1 MRNTCPVVTLACAGV
16 AALSITPAQAHVVV
30 GNRVFPVTLTF
41 DDPGVGDEATLP
53 QFVYPPTPGGEE
65 RYQFQWEY
73 DKTITPTT
81 AIIYNQGWDILQQQG
96 MKTHTGLENAVLT
109 GKWQAITLPRT
120 ETVISLGVMHE
131 FPGSAATQSI
141 GGNETG
147 ATLPTFYFGQGLG
160 ALPIGLLRPLAITG
174 ELSYSIP
181 DHRLNTTG
189 DNGGQ
194 PFFWAGGLSLQYSI
208 PYLQSQVKNIGL
220 PDFFGRMI
228 PLVEMDWF
236 SPAGGPA
243 PGFPETL
250 TVAPGVIY
258 MGDTYQVGVEALIPA
273 NSAAGHHVG
282 VIMQVHFFFDDIFPN
297 TLGKPL
303 FQ

>member
-1 MRNTCPVVTLACAGV
+1 MRNALPAVALACAGV
-16 AALSITPAQAHVVV
+16 AALNAAPAQAHVVV

-41 DDPGVGDEATLP
+41 DDPGVGDKSTLP
-53 QFVYPPTPGGEE
+53 QFVYPPTSDGQT

-73 DKTITPTT
+73 DKTITSTT

-96 MKTHTGLENAVLT
+96 MKTHTGLENAILT

-120 ETVISLGVMHE
+120 ESVISLGVMYE
-131 FPGSAATQSI
+131 FGGSAATQSI

-160 ALPIGLLRPLAITG
+160 PLPIGLLRPLAITG

-220 PDFFGRMI
+220 PDFFGHMI
-228 PLVEMDWF
+228 PLVELDWF
-236 SPAGGPA
+236 SPAAGPA
-243 PGFPETL
+243 PGLPETL

-258 MGDTYQVGVEALIPA
+258 LGNTYQVGLEALIPA
-273 NSAAGHHVG
+273 NRAAGSHVG
-282 VIMQVHFFFDDIFPN
+282 VIFQVHFFFDDMFPN
-297 TLGKPL
+297 TIGKPI
-303 FQ
+303 FP

>member
-1 MRNTCPVVTLACAGV
+1 MRNAFPAVTLACAGLV
-16 AALSITPAQAHVVV
+16 ALNAAPAKAHVVV

-53 QFVYPPTPGGEE
+53 QFIYQPGPSGQKQ
-65 RYQFQWEY
+65 YQFQWEY

-81 AIIYNQGWDILQQQG
+81 AIIYNQGWDVLTQPA
-96 MKTHTGLENAVLT
+96 MKTHTGLENAALT
-109 GKWQAITLPRT
+109 GKWQAITFPRS
-120 ETVISLGVMHE
+120 ETVVSLGVIEE
-131 FPGSAATQSI
+131 FAGSAATQSI
-141 GGNETG
+141 GGDETG

-160 ALPIGLLRPLAITG
+160 PLPIGLLRPLAVTG

-181 DHRLNTTG
+181 NHRLNSTG

-194 PFFWAGGLSLQYSI
+194 PFFWAGGVSLQYSI

-220 PDFFGRMI
+220 PGFFGHMN
-228 PLVEMDWF
+228 PLVELDWF
-236 SPAGGPA
+236 SPAAGPA
-243 PGFPETL
+243 PGLPETL

-258 MGDTYQVGVEALIPA
+258 LGDTYQVGLEALIPA
-273 NSAAGHHVG
+273 NKAAGPHVG
-282 VIMQVHFFFDDIFPN
+282 FILQVHFFFDDIFPN
-297 TLGKPL
+297 SIGKPL